1 MKPKR
6 KPIAQGDKVWILR
19 DNPIEHGPP
28 GVVEG
33 KVSFVGMSQRKRIYN
48 CTDVKCGQ
56 KNIILDKD
64 TVRPFTN
71 KGKAEL
77 LRVLVHRLNGRSHH
91 YRTLSNYLL
100 DLIGIFSKEIAD
112 LEEPRKK

>member
-1 MKPKR
+1 M
-6 KPIAQGDKVWILR
+6 WILR
-19 DNPIEHGPP
+19 DNPLEDRTP

-33 KVSFVGMSQRKRIYN
+33 KVAFVGMSQRKRIYN
-48 CTDVKCGQ
+48 CTDVKCGI

-77 LRVLVHRLNGRSHH
+77 LRTLANRVNGRAIHH
-91 YRTLSNYLL
+91 RTVSNYFL
-100 DLIGIFSKEIAD
+100 DLFGILLKEIAD